1 MLIDEIIEL
10 LGDSSQNLTE
20 ALLKTKILL
29 HQISKKELVEWVN
42 SELNGYSEEAA
53 LPGYRVIRTRVLANV
68 SNPAMRYT
76 SHPIPIGHLKPKQR
90 EPLEKSEIRDAL
102 AVVVAQNVRNEITN
116 RDIGKLAKALS
127 EVGIRDDDIL
137 QLEEAMRKDQESG
150 MQPSFNGETGRWYTR
165 LLARAAEG
173 GLGVGID
180 IVTDSVAKILG
191 SYFGSP

>member
-29 HQISKKELVEWVN
+29 HQILKKELVEWVN

-90 EPLEKSEIRDAL
+90 EPLEKSEVRDAL

-180 IVTDSVAKILG
+180 IVTNSVAKILG